1 MTDTPVR
8 INEASSAQG
17 SAGAPQNQQPAN
29 GGSSKERSPWDEFL
43 ARLRS
48 VRLVKS
54 AKKLR
59 DLRND
64 VNAWYP
70 VVAAE
75 RQATEAELETATD
88 PLDKAA
94 LKEEMAAIS
103 AKVTKLDDGL
113 EAINKRAKAF
123 VSDSEA

>member
-1 MTDTPVR
+1 M
-8 INEASSAQG
+8 
-17 SAGAPQNQQPAN
+17 
-29 GGSSKERSPWDEFL
+29 
-43 ARLRS
+43 
-48 VRLVKS
+48 
-54 AKKLR
+54 
-59 DLRND
+59 
-64 VNAWYP
+64 NAWYP

-113 EAINKRAKAF
+113 EAINKRAKAL